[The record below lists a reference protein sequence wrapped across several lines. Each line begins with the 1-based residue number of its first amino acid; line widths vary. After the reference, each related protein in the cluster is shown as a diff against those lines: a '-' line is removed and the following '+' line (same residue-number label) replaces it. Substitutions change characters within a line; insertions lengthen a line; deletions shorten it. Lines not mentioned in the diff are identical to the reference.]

1 MTYEYQQTQ
10 RYFAQIAG
18 GMESLGAT
26 EIGELGAV
34 EVSEVYRGL
43 YFNADAATLYRIN
56 YCSRLL
62 SRVIAPL
69 ANFQCQHTDQLY
81 NVAKK
86 INWADFFSLNQ
97 TFAIYANVSHSKIH
111 HSKFAALRVKD
122 GIADFFTEKFG
133 KRPNVDTANPDV
145 WINLHIE
152 RDRAVIGLDTSGGPL
167 HKRGYRQISLAAPM
181 QETLAAAIIRLS
193 EWQGERPLF
202 DPMCGAGTLLS
213 EALMHY
219 CRIPTGFLRKR
230 FGFENLPDFDEKLW
244 QEIKKETDARIR
256 ELPEKLISGSDLSP
270 KAIAAA
276 QKNLTNLPG
285 GDGIVLSRKDFRD
298 IYSLENSIIVCN
310 PPYGIRLGE
319 KEKLGA
325 FYKQLGDFLKQRCQ
339 GSTAFIYFGE
349 REFLKRIGLR
359 PAWKKPLVNG
369 ALDGRLAKFELY

>member
-1 MTYEYQQTQ
+1 MTYEYQQTH

-18 GMESLGAT
+18 GMETLGAA
-26 EIGELGAV
+26 EISELGAA

-43 YFNADAATLYRIN
+43 YFNADAVARYRIN

-69 ANFQCQHTDQLY
+69 ANFKCQHTDQLY

-86 INWADFFSLNQ
+86 INWADFFSLNH
-97 TFAIYANVSHSKIH
+97 TFAIYANVSHSKIR

-122 GIADFFTEKFG
+122 AIADFFTEKYG
-133 KRPNVDTANPDV
+133 KRPNVDTGSPDV

-167 HKRGYRQISLAAPM
+167 HKRGYRQTALTAPM

-193 EWQGERPLF
+193 EWQGERPLY

-219 CRIPTGFLRKR
+219 CRIPAGFLRQR

-244 QEIKKETDARIR
+244 RDVKKNADAHIR
-256 ELPEKLISGSDLSP
+256 ELPEKLIGGSDLSP

-276 QKNLTNLPG
+276 QKNLGNLPG
-285 GDGIVLSRKDFRD
+285 GEAIVLSRKDFRD
-298 IYSLENSIIVCN
+298 IPSLENSTIVCN
-310 PPYGIRLGE
+310 PPYGIRMGE
-319 KEKLGA
+319 KAQLGA
-325 FYKQLGDFLKQRCQ
+325 FYKQLGDFLKQRCR
-339 GSTAFIYFGE
+339 GAIAFIYFGE
-349 REFLKRIGLR
+349 REFLKYIGLR